1 MCLSLTPES
10 LAVVAEPWDGK
21 DGKPPE
27 EDEFDLADLMSEE
40 L

>member
-1 MCLSLTPES
+1 VCYLFAADS
-10 LAVVAEPWDGK
+10 WDGK

-27 EDEFDLADLMSEE
+27 EDEFDLADLMNEE